1 MPWVRL
7 DDEFAQHPKVVSLPY
22 RGRWLHIAA
31 LCYSNR
37 MLTDGFIPVAMLAS
51 LCPHEREDPIEE
63 DAYHLAA
70 QLVDVGLWEDA
81 EGGYVIHD
89 YHHYQP
95 SKREVLAAR
104 KRLKAA
110 RAATGK
116 KGAAQRWGVNSKV
129 DGKPHS
135 KPHSEPNGKAD
146 N

>member
-37 MLTDGFIPVAMLAS
+37 MLTDGFVPLAMLAS
-51 LCPHEREDPIEE
+51 LCPHEQDDPIGE
-63 DAYHLAA
+63 DAYHLAE
-70 QLVDVGLWEDA
+70 QLVSVGLWEDG

-95 SKREVLAAR
+95 SKREVMEAR
-104 KRLKAA
+104 KRLRAA
-110 RAATGK
+110 RSVTGK
-116 KGAAQRWGVNSKV
+116 KGADRRWRGDSKADSKPYRKA
-129 DGKPHS
+129 DGKAGS
-135 KPHSEPNGKAD
+135 
-146 N
+146 